1 MPAAVDAAPAHAVYD
16 SPVGPLTVVEEAG
29 AITALHFGARPGAMA
44 TPLLAAACD
53 QLYGYFYCGLAAF
66 ELPLRPVG
74 TPFQQAVWQAMLAI
88 PKGRVET
95 YGALAAAVGSPRAA
109 QAVGSA
115 CGKNP
120 IPILIPCHRVVAGTH
135 LGGYSGAGGVETKAA
150 LLTLEGYLLGP

>member
-1 MPAAVDAAPAHAVYD
+1 MSGSAGSAPAHAVYD
-16 SPVGPLTVVEEAG
+16 SPVGPLTVVEVDG
-29 AITALHFGARPGAMA
+29 AITTLHFGAHPGATT

-66 ELPLRPVG
+66 ELPLRPAG
-74 TPFQQAVWQAMLAI
+74 SAFQQAVWQAMQAI
-88 PKGRVET
+88 PKGRVRT
-95 YGALAAAVGSPRAA
+95 YGELAAAIGSPRAA

-120 IPILIPCHRVVAGTH
+120 IPILIPCHRVVAGSH

-150 LLTLEGYLLGP
+150 LLSLEGYLLCS